1 MAALAWKRC
10 SSESRSA
17 EFAGIAAQGAQVRL
31 PYCVC
36 YSLENKMITELRAY
50 FPIAALVNQL
60 SGPAN
65 SSTVRVS

>member
-1 MAALAWKRC
+1 
-10 SSESRSA
+10 
-17 EFAGIAAQGAQVRL
+17 
-31 PYCVC
+31 
-36 YSLENKMITELRAY
+36 MITELRAY